1 MNILLIGVRRSGQP
15 SDRASA
21 HRIALVYYALGTLK
35 YGHVGT

>member
-21 HRIALVYYALGTLK
+21 HRIALVMHL
-35 YGHVGT
+35 VP